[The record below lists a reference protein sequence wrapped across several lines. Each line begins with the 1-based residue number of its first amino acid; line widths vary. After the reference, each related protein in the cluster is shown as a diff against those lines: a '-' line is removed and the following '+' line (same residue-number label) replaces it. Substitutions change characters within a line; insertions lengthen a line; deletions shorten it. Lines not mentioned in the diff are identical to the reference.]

1 MEDNEYSLGVTED
14 SSSRVSYD
22 QGSDETGHGGDSSM
36 LMEGIEGGFSGK
48 CIIQAFKTVY
58 ICIPFLAFL
67 ILTLNQVG
75 IYSSVRTRQ

>member
-22 QGSDETGHGGDSSM
+22 QGSDETGQGGDSST

-48 CIIQAFKTVY
+48 
-58 ICIPFLAFL
+58 
-67 ILTLNQVG
+67 
-75 IYSSVRTRQ
+75 

>member
-22 QGSDETGHGGDSSM
+22 QGSDETGQGGDSSM

-48 CIIQAFKTVY
+48 
-58 ICIPFLAFL
+58 
-67 ILTLNQVG
+67 
-75 IYSSVRTRQ
+75 